1 MITLNKTGKS
11 MKKIVFMALAFAAV
25 LSCTKTKSESD
36 ELYQDVR
43 VNISVEGPETKAL
56 KTGWENGDVINI
68 WFVGHASATPD
79 MTITYDG
86 SDWNPSKVL
95 TSVLDA
101 LPASGG
107 KLVAIWEGYND
118 LAGSYNAKVD
128 GEGFAKF
135 YSKNADKMVLCWMPI
150 AFTYDSATKTITATL
165 SSQRSRRSAQITVP
179 GITAGDWTLNC
190 PVLAKAN
197 YFAVREGETSIV
209 YQSSFSSDSP
219 ASGYSA
225 ADGYVFVFG
234 EIANA
239 ARTAGSAEFVF
250 TLSDGTNSYEYN
262 AGTKPIVYSSGNTG
276 AFPFMAVKLPTFDGE
291 GVQTYWKK
299 Q

>member
-1 MITLNKTGKS
+1 

-68 WFVGHASATPD
+68 WFDGHASVTPD

-86 SDWNPSKVL
+86 SKWNPSKVL

-118 LAGSYNAKVD
+118 LAGSYKATVA
-128 GEGFAKF
+128 GEFVNF

-179 GITAGDWTLNC
+179 GISAGDWTLEC

-197 YFAVREGETSIV
+197 YFAVREGESSIV
-209 YQSSFSSDSP
+209 YQGAFSSGTP

-225 ADGYVFVFG
+225 ADGYVFVFA
-234 EIANA
+234 EIATA

-250 TLSDGTNSYEYN
+250 TLSDGTDSYEYN

-291 GVQTYWKK
+291 GAQTNWKK